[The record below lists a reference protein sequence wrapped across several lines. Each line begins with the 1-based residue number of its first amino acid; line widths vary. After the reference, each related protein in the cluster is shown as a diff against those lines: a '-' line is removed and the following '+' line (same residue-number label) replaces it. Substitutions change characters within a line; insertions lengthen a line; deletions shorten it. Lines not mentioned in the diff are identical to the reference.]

1 MYEMPEHAE
10 FCHPDVGC
18 LGLAQDRFGVHI
30 GRMNT
35 VIPRVMYFTCPNCRL
50 AYRAREEVCAE
61 QHSGSVECEE
71 CGKIVHEW
79 TGFYNL
85 VGWKVIRMKD
95 PTPKP

>member
-1 MYEMPEHAE
+1 MHEMSKHAE
-10 FCHPDVGC
+10 FCYSDVGFFRLTPRSLEC
-18 LGLAQDRFGVHI
+18 GGDECV
-30 GRMNT
+30 
-35 VIPRVMYFTCPNCRL
+35 VPRVMFFTCPIGPL
-50 AYRAREEVCAE
+50 RAREEVCAE